1 MSLDVTAKV
10 NQAPEEARPDTCD
23 YHRIFASDL
32 PLLDLRAPVEF
43 ARGAFEQAVNIPLMT
58 DDERAAVGT
67 CYKEQGQQAA
77 ITLGHQ
83 LVSGKTRAGRE
94 QAWQEF
100 IGQHPQGYLYCFRG
114 GLRSRTVQA
123 FLKEAGVH
131 YPLVKGG
138 YKALRQYLLDQLIQ
152 LSSHP
157 LVILGG
163 KTGCNKTDFIA
174 SRSDS
179 LDLEGA
185 AGHRG
190 SSFGGFAWPQS
201 TQITFE
207 NKLAQQYIRRNFA
220 PGQRILLEDEGRVIG
235 SVHVPHEL
243 REKMLLSPVVVVEES
258 FEFRLEQLFNEYIVK
273 MVQDFVA
280 LKGEEPGRQAFS
292 EYFHQGVFK
301 VRKRLG
307 MQRYQ
312 ALLALLE
319 KATSGLHRGELN
331 GYLDVLREL
340 MVQYYDPMY
349 DYQLGLK
356 KERIVFRGNSAEC
369 RTYLDAL

>member
-1 MSLDVTAKV
+1 MSSDVTV
-10 NQAPEEARPDTCD
+10 NKTPEAGRPDTSD
-23 YHRIFASDL
+23 YHKIFASDL

-77 ITLGHQ
+77 IELGHR
-83 LVSGKTRAGRE
+83 LVSGKTRAERE
-94 QAWQEF
+94 QAWQGF
-100 IGQHPQGYLYCFRG
+100 ISQHPQGYLYCFRG

-123 FLKEAGVH
+123 FLREAGVH

-152 LSSHP
+152 LSEHP

-174 SRSDS
+174 SRDDS

-207 NKLAQQYIRRNFA
+207 NKLAQQYIRRGFA

-235 SVHVPHEL
+235 SVHVPQEL
-243 REKMLLSPVVVVEES
+243 REKMLTSPVVVVEED
-258 FEFRLEQLFNEYIVK
+258 FDFRLEQLFNEYIVK
-273 MVQDFVA
+273 MVQDFVG
-280 LKGEEPGRQAFS
+280 LKGEEAGRAAFS

-312 ALLALLE
+312 ALLGLLE
-319 KATSGLHRGELN
+319 KATAGLHRGDLN
-331 GYLDVLREL
+331 AYLDVLREL

-349 DYQLGLK
+349 EYQLGLK
-356 KERIVFRGNSAEC
+356 SERIVFRGNSAEC

>member
-1 MSLDVTAKV
+1 MALEVTADI
-10 NQAPEEARPDTCD
+10 NNTGQSARPDSDD
-23 YHRIFASDL
+23 YHKILASGL

-67 CYKEQGQQAA
+67 CYKAQGQQAA
-77 ITLGHQ
+77 IELGHR
-83 LVSGKTRAGRE
+83 LVSGKTRADRE
-94 QAWQEF
+94 QAWQQF
-100 IGQHPQGYLYCFRG
+100 ILEHPNGYLYCFRG

-131 YPLVKGG
+131 YPLIKGG
-138 YKALRQYLLDQLIQ
+138 YKALRQYLLDQVAE
-152 LSSHP
+152 LSRHP
-157 LVILGG
+157 LMILGG
-163 KTGCNKTDFIA
+163 KTGCNKTEFIT
-174 SRSDS
+174 RRKDS
-179 LDLEGA
+179 LNLEGA

-201 TQITFE
+201 TQVTFE

-220 PGQRILLEDEGRVIG
+220 QGQRILLEDEGRVIG
-235 SVHVPHEL
+235 SVHVPQAL
-243 REKMLLSPVVVVEES
+243 REKMRLSPVVVVEES
-258 FEFRLEQLFNEYIVK
+258 FDYRLEQLFNEYIVK
-273 MVQDFVA
+273 MLQDFIA
-280 LKGEEPGRQAFS
+280 LKGEEPGRAAFS
-292 EYFHQGVFK
+292 EYFFQGVFK

-312 ALLALLE
+312 ALHGLLE
-319 KATSGLHRGELN
+319 KASSGLQRGDLS
-331 GYLDVLREL
+331 GYYDVLRDL

-349 DYQLGLK
+349 DYQLSLK
-356 KERIVFRGNSAEC
+356 SDRIVFRGNRGQC